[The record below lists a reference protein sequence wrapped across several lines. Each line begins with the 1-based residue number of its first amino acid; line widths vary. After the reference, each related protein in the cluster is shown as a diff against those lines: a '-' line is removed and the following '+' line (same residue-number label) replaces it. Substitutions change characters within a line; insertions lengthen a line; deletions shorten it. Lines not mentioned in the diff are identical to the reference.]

1 MLGTVRSAVSKKGN
15 VHRRIDRKGFFVANE
30 VQVIPAQDT
39 ATLTGLIELFRNVL
53 EDNEQEYL
61 DFDKL
66 TAQTELRD
74 LPLDSLATVELMY
87 GIEEHFHVH
96 IPEYKAF
103 EFQTFG
109 DVIQCIQEELAA
121 R

>member
-1 MLGTVRSAVSKKGN
+1 M
-15 VHRRIDRKGFFVANE
+15 ANE

-39 ATLTGLIELFRNVL
+39 TILTDLIELFRNVL
-53 EDNEQEYL
+53 EENEQAYL
-61 DFDKL
+61 DFDKI

-74 LPLDSLATVELMY
+74 LPLDSLATVEMMY